1 MADFYQEMA
10 DMVRDLLSPTSAGG
24 LGQGAITL
32 VRVVQTP
39 NPAQPW
45 EPPTQST
52 LTETETLKGAVSGI
66 DRRLVGTEAGG
77 AVILESDRIAI
88 CEVPAM
94 SYQAGDVLQV
104 DGVPVHILSVGR
116 IPAAGITAAVQFIIR
131 G

>member
-39 NPAQPW
+39 NPTEPW

-52 LTETETLKGAVSGI
+52 LTEKLKGAVSGV

-104 DGVPVHILSVGR
+104 DGVPVHILSVER
-116 IPAAGITAAVQFIIR
+116 IPAAGIAAAVKFVIR
-131 G
+131 A

>member
-10 DMVRDLLSPTSAGG
+10 DMVRDLLAPTSEDG

-39 NPAQPW
+39 NPTEPW
-45 EPPTQST
+45 EAPTNST
-52 LTETETLKGAVSGI
+52 LTETLKGAVSGV
-66 DRRLVGTEAGG
+66 DRRLVGTDAGG
-77 AVILESDRIAI
+77 AVILESDRMAI

-94 SYQAGDVLQV
+94 AYQAGDVLQV
-104 DGVPVHILSVGR
+104 DGVPVHILSFER
-116 IPAAGITAAVQFIIR
+116 IPAAGIAAAVQFIIR

>member
-1 MADFYQEMA
+1 MADFYKEMA

-39 NPAQPW
+39 NPTQPW
-45 EPPTQST
+45 EQPTKST
-52 LTETETLKGAVSGI
+52 LTETLKGAVSGI

-77 AVILESDRIAI
+77 AVLLESDRIAI

-104 DGVPVHILSVGR
+104 DGVPVHILSVER
-116 IPAAGITAAVQFIIR
+116 IPAAGITAAVKFIIR

>member
-10 DMVRDLLSPTSAGG
+10 DMVRDLLAPTSSNG
-24 LGQGAITL
+24 LGQGTIVL
-32 VRVVQTP
+32 FHSVPGTP
-39 NPAQPW
+39 NPANPW
-45 EPPTQST
+45 EPVAPTIT
-52 LTETETLKGAVSGI
+52 TETLKGAVRGI

-77 AVILESDRIAI
+77 AVLLESDRIAI

-94 SYQAGDVLQV
+94 AYQAGDVLQV
-104 DGVPVHILSVGR
+104 DGVPVHILSVER

>member
-39 NPAQPW
+39 NPTEPW
-45 EPPTQST
+45 EQPTQST
-52 LTETETLKGAVSGI
+52 LTETLKGAVSGV

-94 SYQAGDVLQV
+94 SYQAGDVLHV

-116 IPAAGITAAVQFIIR
+116 IPAAGIAAAVQFIFR

>member
-39 NPAQPW
+39 NPTQPW
-45 EPPTQST
+45 DSPTKST
-52 LTETETLKGAVSGI
+52 LTETLKGAVSGI

-77 AVILESDRIAI
+77 VVLLESDRIAI

-94 SYQAGDVLQV
+94 AYQAGDVLQV
-104 DGVPVHILSVGR
+104 DGVPVHILSVER

-131 G
+131 

>member
-39 NPAQPW
+39 NPTQPW

-52 LTETETLKGAVSGI
+52 LTETLKGAVSGI

-77 AVILESDRIAI
+77 AVLLESDRIAI
-88 CEVPAM
+88 CEVQAM
-94 SYQAGDVLQV
+94 AYQAGDVLQV
-104 DGVPVHILSVGR
+104 DGVPVHILSVER
-116 IPAAGITAAVQFIIR
+116 IPAAGITAAVKFIIR